1 MFFFR
6 QKPRRHR
13 FNTQPPEGGWMFIR
27 SLILRSAGFNTQPPE
42 GGWGQAFTKA
52 FQSVVSTHSRLKA
65 AGGSKITLKLG
76 YQVSTHSRLK
86 AAGNAYRDKNSLA
99 LRFNTQPPEGGWVIL
114 LSHRLNQSCFNT
126 QPPEGGWLMRKLE
139 FIQIP

>member
-1 MFFFR
+1 
-6 QKPRRHR
+6 
-13 FNTQPPEGGWMFIR
+13 MFIR

-65 AGGSKITLKLG
+65 AG
-76 YQVSTHSRLK
+76 
-86 AAGNAYRDKNSLA
+86 NAYRDKNSLA

-114 LSHRLNQSCFNT
+114 LSHIDDGNGFNT
-126 QPPEGGWLMRKLE
+126 QPPEGGW
-139 FIQIP
+139 IVW

>member
-1 MFFFR
+1 M
-6 QKPRRHR
+6 
-13 FNTQPPEGGWMFIR
+13 
-27 SLILRSAGFNTQPPE
+27 
-42 GGWGQAFTKA
+42 
-52 FQSVVSTHSRLKA
+52 VSTHSRLKA

-126 QPPEGGWLMRKLE
+126 QPPEGGWMRILALFDDGNGFNTQPPE
-139 FIQIP
+139 GGWIVW